1 MLMKINSL
9 LLIILSQNNFDSVLS
24 ILSNCFPAN
33 FQDFYVCPLI
43 LLIRESFARVWMFS
57 LQFLLLSKI
66 TERKRDKVIHVRI
79 ISTVIVSL
87 LLIFERDS
95 FFLITSDNYSNR
107 FIATTKN
114 DDENKSMEIVAEFSF
129 YTSHM

>member
-1 MLMKINSL
+1 
-9 LLIILSQNNFDSVLS
+9 
-24 ILSNCFPAN
+24 
-33 FQDFYVCPLI
+33 
-43 LLIRESFARVWMFS
+43 MFS